1 MDPSGNLFFVPE
13 ALPDG
18 EVFED
23 LLAGPSVRIERI
35 LSSGQATPPGTWLDQ
50 DDDEWV
56 ALLQGE
62 ATLEYEDSSRVDR
75 RAGDWLFIPA
85 RRVDRVAATTSVPA
99 CLWLAVHGKLS

>member
-62 ATLEYEDSSRVDR
+62 ATLEYEDSSRVDL

-85 RRVDRVAATTSVPA
+85 RRVHRVASTSSDPA

>member
-1 MDPSGNLFFVPE
+1 MVPSGNLFSVPE
-13 ALPDG
+13 ALPGG

-35 LSSGQATPPGTWLDQ
+35 LSSGQATPPGAWLDQ

-62 ATLEYEDSSRVDR
+62 ATLEYEDASRVSLG
-75 RAGDWLFIPA
+75 AGDWVFIPA
-85 RRVDRVAATTSVPA
+85 HTRHRVASTSSDPV
-99 CLWLAVHGKLS
+99 CLWLTVHGRLR